1 MCQHYFQ
8 THSLAG
14 KPVKVPCGSCITCQR
29 SARTFF
35 CHRIQHDVA
44 ILAKQGVGSSF
55 ISFTFR
61 DDFLG
66 DRSVHKR
73 DLQLM
78 HKRFRKSGA
87 SFKYLSI
94 GDYGDNTKRKHYH
107 GLYIGLD
114 TSVARYLCDKHWPYG
129 FCDVAPIVSANISYV
144 VRYMQGQT
152 PAYIKQYTDEGFEP
166 PFTLY
171 SNGLG
176 STLFDSQSDNIKTQG
191 KYFYQGKWYSLPPYW
206 LAKFGKIKVP
216 SDMSNLNTL
225 ATRYGFKD
233 AQSYLEWKSRTSEL
247 VATREYRNR
256 LNPPQGIRNTYR
268 PEMPLRMNVKPI
280 DIDSLFKGG
289 LN

>member
-1 MCQHYFQ
+1 MCQHSFF
-8 THSLAG
+8 THNLTG

-44 ILAKQGVGSSF
+44 TLAKQGIGSSF
-55 ISFTFR
+55 VSFTFR
-61 DDFLG
+61 DDTLS

-78 HKRFRKSGA
+78 HKRFRKSGI
-87 SFKYLSI
+87 SFKYLAI

-114 TSVARYLCDKHWPYG
+114 MAPARALCDKYWPFG
-129 FCDVAPIVSANISYV
+129 FCDVEPIVSANISYV

-176 STLFDSQSDNIKTQG
+176 LTLFNAQSDNIKTTG
-191 KYFYQGKWYSLPPYW
+191 RYFYRGKWYSVPPYW
-206 LAKFGKIKVP
+206 LSKYGRLKVP
-216 SDMSNLNTL
+216 ADMSEATRL
-225 ATRYGFKD
+225 AKRYGFADTQK
-233 AQSYLEWKSRTSEL
+233 YLEWQSRTAEL

-256 LNPPQGIRNTYR
+256 LNPPQGIRNVYR
-268 PEMPLRMNVKPI
+268 PERPARMNVKPI
-280 DIDSLFKGG
+280 DIDILFKED
-289 LN
+289 